1 MRLCPTKYALASRTA
16 MDKIVTDGE
25 ADPEFVRKARR
36 LGIEVV

>member
-1 MRLCPTKYALASRTA
+1 

-36 LGIEVV
+36 LGIEVVQVSKKGVSK